1 MMNGNY
7 QNGNGNGNGNGK
19 HRNGVKSDSRV
30 LTATSKS
37 KPTLIKTE
45 HHKIDIGES
54 IVLRQS
60 PMWSRTIMLTLI
72 GLACFGIGW
81 ANIAKIE
88 QVIPATGQL
97 KPQAAAK
104 EVQAPFN
111 GVVKQVYV
119 KDGQQ
124 VKPGDLLLTF
134 DSDANTAELSALNK
148 VKTAL
153 LQENQIYRGLL
164 GTKSNIAAQVQALQ
178 ANIPP
183 EAAFLMKNR
192 ATLIADNELLRTE
205 LRSGTATNLGA
216 EEQARLQ
223 VAKRELESRAATA
236 RLEVEQIKKQ
246 LAQNQVKLA
255 DTKSSLA
262 IQQQVLAKLKILAEE
277 GGISQLQYINQ
288 QQQVQN
294 LGAEIAQLEQEQQRL
309 QFDILQGGEEL
320 TTTVAVTNKTTLDKI
335 NDNNKR
341 IAEIDSQI
349 TKIVLDND
357 KQLAEINGKIA
368 QAQLNVKYQVLRATV
383 GGTIFDLQAKT
394 PGFVAN
400 SSQKLLTIVPN
411 DNFIVEAFITN
422 KDIGFVREGMKVD
435 VRIDSFPYSEFGD
448 IKGKV
453 VGVGSDAL
461 PPDETHQYY
470 RFPTKISL
478 DQQKL
483 NIRGKDISLQSGM
496 SVSANIKVREERTVM
511 SLFTELFTNQVESL
525 KQVR

>member
-1 MMNGNY
+1 M
-7 QNGNGNGNGNGK
+7 
-19 HRNGVKSDSRV
+19 
-30 LTATSKS
+30 
-37 KPTLIKTE
+37 
-45 HHKIDIGES
+45 
-54 IVLRQS
+54 
-60 PMWSRTIMLTLI
+60 
-72 GLACFGIGW
+72 
-81 ANIAKIE
+81 
-88 QVIPATGQL
+88 
-97 KPQAAAK
+97 
-104 EVQAPFN
+104 
-111 GVVKQVYV
+111 
-119 KDGQQ
+119 
-124 VKPGDLLLTF
+124 
-134 DSDANTAELSALNK
+134 
-148 VKTAL
+148 
-153 LQENQIYRGLL
+153 
-164 GTKSNIAAQVQALQ
+164 
-178 ANIPP
+178 
-183 EAAFLMKNR
+183 
-192 ATLIADNELLRTE
+192 
-205 LRSGTATNLGA
+205 
-216 EEQARLQ
+216 
-223 VAKRELESRAATA
+223 
-236 RLEVEQIKKQ
+236 
-246 LAQNQVKLA
+246 
-255 DTKSSLA
+255 
-262 IQQQVLAKLKILAEE
+262 
-277 GGISQLQYINQ
+277 
-288 QQQVQN
+288 
-294 LGAEIAQLEQEQQRL
+294 EQEQQRL